1 MSEKSTALKEL
12 SACTTTLR
20 NLAIHHK
27 YCVRR
32 KVETKDEALNTFR
45 HETYVILLVLEQI
58 CDADILGAYRR
69 EYKRLKEEISA
80 LVDEI

>member
-12 SACTTTLR
+12 SACVTTLR

-27 YCVRR
+27 YCIRR
-32 KVETKDEALNTFR
+32 KVETKDEALSTFR
-45 HETYVILLVLEQI
+45 HEVYVILLVLEQL
-58 CDADILGAYRR
+58 CGDDILGSYRR

-80 LVDEI
+80 LADEF